1 MLAIVSAMAG
11 TMLCNAPGVRRE
23 ASLTI
28 LFTTH
33 KMDSVYT
40 AAASL
45 GFRTRSRVMRR
56 TWVTSNNKVSWWWW
70 LCEVRM
76 LSHDNAVTISPVIQ
90 DNLILTMATRCKLS
104 RVGMLWHM
112 TMCDTVTMCDAT
124 LMMWRHNNVTTC
136 VDNTSHIVDC

>member
-33 KMDSVYT
+33 KMDAVYT

-45 GFRTRSRVMRR
+45 GLRTLSRVMRR
-56 TWVTSNNKVSWWWW
+56 TSSHPGSLLTTKCHDDDDYAR
-70 LCEVRM
+70 CECF
-76 LSHDNAVTISPVIQ
+76 P
-90 DNLILTMATRCKLS
+90 
-104 RVGMLWHM
+104 M
-112 TMCDTVTMCDAT
+112 TTQ
-124 LMMWRHNNVTTC
+124 
-136 VDNTSHIVDC
+136 